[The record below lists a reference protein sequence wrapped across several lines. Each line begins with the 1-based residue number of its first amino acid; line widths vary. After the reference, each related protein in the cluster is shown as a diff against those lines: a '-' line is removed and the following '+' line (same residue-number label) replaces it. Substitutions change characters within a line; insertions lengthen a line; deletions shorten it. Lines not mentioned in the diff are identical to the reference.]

1 MACVFTVLHV
11 LLPHPAA
18 VLLLCCCC
26 AADAGL
32 MQWVV
37 DTQQDSGQ
45 QTGYPPNNRFE
56 LEPNSVRFEFTESH
70 PYGYTESKRDS
81 PRVSMDA

>member
-1 MACVFTVLHV
+1 MLHC
-11 LLPHPAA
+11 A
-18 VLLLCCCC
+18 

-37 DTQQDSGQ
+37 DTYQEGGQ

-56 LEPNSVRFEFTESH
+56 LEPNSVRFEFTKQSH
-70 PYGYTESKRDS
+70 SYGYTESKKDS